1 MPPEIFRKFFQ
12 IFQISGAGDAV
23 DVKTPNTSK
32 QGEKDQ
38 LPMQL
43 KILVVVLKVKVMQ
56 LKILV
61 VVVKVLVTQLTI
73 RMKEDQLPMQLK
85 ILVVLLKVKMQ
96 LKILVVVLKVLV
108 TQLKIRMKKDQLTTQ
123 LKILVVV
130 LKVLVTQLT
139 SSPITIAAFRD
150 HNFGRIQHKCVRN
163 QQ

>member
-1 MPPEIFRKFFQ
+1 MCNMPPEIFRKFFQ

-73 RMKEDQLPMQLK
+73 RMKKDQLPMQLTNLVVLLK
-85 ILVVLLKVKMQ
+85 VLLTILVVLLKVASVMAQMQ
-96 LKILVVVLKVLV
+96 VEVASVGAV
-108 TQLKIRMKKDQLTTQ
+108 QW
-123 LKILVVV
+123 
-130 LKVLVTQLT
+130 
-139 SSPITIAAFRD
+139 
-150 HNFGRIQHKCVRN
+150 
-163 QQ
+163 

>member
-1 MPPEIFRKFFQ
+1 MCNLLPEIFRKFFQ

-56 LKILV
+56 L
-61 VVVKVLVTQLTI
+61 TI

-85 ILVVLLKVKMQ
+85 ILVVVLKVKVMQLKILMLVLKVKMQ
-96 LKILVVVLKVLV
+96 LKILVVVLKVLMM
-108 TQLKIRMKKDQLTTQ
+108 LLTN
-123 LKILVVV
+123 LVVL
-130 LKVLVTQLT
+130 LKVLAVFVLAQMQVANVQMADAVLKWWVARSRMTL
-139 SSPITIAAFRD
+139 SVLPGVGA
-150 HNFGRIQHKCVRN
+150 VR
-163 QQ
+163 